1 MPEGV
6 GEIRRSALINY
17 FAAAMCALFA
27 GGVPAAELVVLPG
40 WVPAWAVSLVVAL
53 PLLEFVAWRS
63 GLRPRLVWND
73 GGVLVVRSFSTAVYR
88 WSAIARV
95 EEEFNRLHLVFAD
108 GGEEVWEFDQLWLW
122 SKLSR
127 SYAARR
133 GRNQALLTAGLER
146 GRAVG
151 DVVRPPEV
159 VPRRPVGLS
168 VLVLLAA
175 VLGQVLVSLGV
186 GET

>member
-1 MPEGV
+1 M

-17 FAAAMCALFA
+17 FAAVMCALFA

-53 PLLEFVAWRS
+53 PLVELMWRS

-73 GGVLVVRSFSTAVYR
+73 GGVLVVRSLTASVYR

-95 EEEFNRLHLVFAD
+95 EEEFNRLHLVFAG

-122 SKLSR
+122 SKLSP

-133 GRNQALLTAGLER
+133 GRNEALLTAALER

-151 DVVRPPEV
+151 EVVRPPERL
-159 VPRRPVGLS
+159 PRRPVALY
-168 VLVLLAA
+168 VLVVLAA
-175 VLGQVLVSLGV
+175 VLGQVLVSV
-186 GET
+186 VDRP